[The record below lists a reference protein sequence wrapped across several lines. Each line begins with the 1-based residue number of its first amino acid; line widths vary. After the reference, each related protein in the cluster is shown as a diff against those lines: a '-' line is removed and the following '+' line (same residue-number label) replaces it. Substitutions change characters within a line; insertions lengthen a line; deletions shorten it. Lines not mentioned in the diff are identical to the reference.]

1 MAVGQLLLPS
11 AGLPS
16 RFQPDA
22 PRRCPAQ
29 RAGALSLP
37 PSATMAGQSGEVVII
52 PRNFQLLGEL
62 EKAEKGGGDMSC
74 SLGLVESDDIFLTNW
89 QCTILGPMNTP
100 VDSRIV
106 SLVMQAGPKYPDVP
120 PDVKFQSKVNFPF
133 VVRRGRRQPPC
144 AEQPLRPPASR
155 GLRVRWDG
163 EGEAANTVGTRA
175 APERPRVLACR
186 VRMAPWIR
194 RSCPRSPVG
203 SIYLAPSG
211 PSSWSWLRSRRRS
224 ASRSTGSCSSR
235 PRAPT
240 FSVRRLLSCRAR
252 RSSVLVRCGR
262 RRDLVINT
270 A

>member
-1 MAVGQLLLPS
+1 
-11 AGLPS
+11 
-16 RFQPDA
+16 
-22 PRRCPAQ
+22 
-29 RAGALSLP
+29 
-37 PSATMAGQSGEVVII
+37 
-52 PRNFQLLGEL
+52 
-62 EKAEKGGGDMSC
+62 MSC

-163 EGEAANTVGTRA
+163 EGEAANTVSTRA

-211 PSSWSWLRSRRRS
+211 PSCWSWLRSRRPS
-224 ASRSTGSCSSR
+224 ASRSSGSCSSR

-240 FSVRRLLSCRAR
+240 ISVRRLLSCRAR
-252 RSSVLVRCGR
+252 RSSVLWFVAAVKAGGQLDVTVALASNKHGHRLFASAGWPSTAIMWHRSLTARGRARGSPQGAPLLLLLSCVPRCTR
-262 RRDLVINT
+262 MT
-270 A
+270 